1 MEGTVSNLGKAN
13 NSRNKI
19 LPFRTIRKTASI
31 LAKLAVK
38 VSKTTVTKGQK
49 RRREKKTGEIY
60 GIQYGSIKIWRK
72 LNLNWVNLHC
82 LNWKINTSVNQNVVR
97 NFFNKVRIPYFWLK
111 PYFWSNL
118 KIRLLKCDIS
128 SVGGIVFAQRRQ
140 QLAIGNH
147 EMTPLW
153 RLPWPSIYR
162 PFTGEICLVYNGCK
176 CPDIRLSCH
185 EKF

>member
-60 GIQYGSIKIWRK
+60 GIQYGSIKI
-72 LNLNWVNLHC
+72 
-82 LNWKINTSVNQNVVR
+82 
-97 NFFNKVRIPYFWLK
+97 
-111 PYFWSNL
+111 
-118 KIRLLKCDIS
+118 
-128 SVGGIVFAQRRQ
+128 
-140 QLAIGNH
+140 
-147 EMTPLW
+147 
-153 RLPWPSIYR
+153 
-162 PFTGEICLVYNGCK
+162 
-176 CPDIRLSCH
+176 
-185 EKF
+185 